1 MKPELTTSVTEKLK
15 DIVQS
20 IKKAD
25 VDAFN
30 EKYEAIYGKL
40 HNTKIAAIILAEISS
55 FPQDLTVSLEQ
66 ARTTSMQFNTKRN
79 YVQLGRIELDYV
91 QVILWSNLFEE
102 YESSKSLSAAF
113 FATMKLASNILKD
126 KYTRLD
132 NALNGLIRTAEEKDQ
147 IPVLPN
153 SRFDK

>member
-1 MKPELTTSVTEKLK
+1 MNSEIVKLNEICQSMKKNE
-15 DIVQS
+15 
-20 IKKAD
+20 

-30 EKYEAIYGKL
+30 DKYEAVYGKL
-40 HNTKIAAIILAEISS
+40 NNNKIAAIIAAEIYS
-55 FPQDLTVSLEQ
+55 FPEELTISVEQ

-79 YVQLGRIELDYV
+79 YAQLGRVDLD
-91 QVILWSNLFEE
+91 QVKLILWNNLFEE
-102 YESSKSLSAAF
+102 FETTKSISTAF
-113 FATMKLASNILKD
+113 FSTMKMGSNILKD

-147 IPVLPN
+147 IPILPN